1 MMKFIRQNAGLKA
14 EKHKGKLLFFKKRL
28 MPFRNDKYFPR
39 SRKTKILTGGIL
51 EVCRGLKSE
60 SDTEIG
66 KKSHFWRALTI

>member
-1 MMKFIRQNAGLKA
+1 MRGLKLKSIK
-14 EKHKGKLLFFKKRL
+14 ENCFFLKKRL
-28 MPFRNDKYFPR
+28 VPFRNDKYFPR